1 MLRLLPLV
9 FLIGVSYGLKY
20 IEERDV
26 KTSSGKVFTCF
37 YTIQYN
43 AKGVVSTKKSSVS
56 CTPAENG
63 GSAMPVFDLPGVG
76 PTAIKHNIKKGKC
89 SVQEYS
95 AHSAPVK
102 PEMPMNCSCKLPQ
115 SLMDEPKPDNDKPEE
130 KPELMQKIDEM
141 CADGGKP
148 EMLKEVMEMMGG
160 NKEQIM
166 QHMMEMMGG
175 DKEQMMEMMGGD
187 KEQMMQQMMEMMGS
201 SHGGMGGH
209 GSHKPNKL
217 DMLQQFL
224 GKPKPMG
231 GMGGMG
237 GNPMGGMGGMG
248 GHGHLMGGKP
258 VGGKPMGSGDCKKKL
273 MAMICSKVSAMKPP
287 GKPECMSCAKME
299 EKVMKMLEGKMGNL
313 NCECTTMQ

>member
-43 AKGVVSTKKSSVS
+43 GKGVVSTKKSSVS
-56 CTPAENG
+56 CTPGENG

-102 PEMPMNCSCKLPQ
+102 QEMPMNCSCKLPQ

-130 KPELMQKIDEM
+130 KPELLQKIDEM

-209 GSHKPNKL
+209 G
-217 DMLQQFL
+217 QFL
-224 GKPKPMG
+224 GRRGGKPPGGYG
-231 GMGGMG
+231 GM
-237 GNPMGGMGGMG
+237 PMGGMGGMG
-248 GHGHLMGGKP
+248 GHGHGHGHGQGKP
-258 VGGKPMGSGDCKKKL
+258 PGGKPMGSGDCKKKL

-313 NCECTTMQ
+313 NCECTMQ

>member
-1 MLRLLPLV
+1 M
-9 FLIGVSYGLKY
+9 G
-20 IEERDV
+20 
-26 KTSSGKVFTCF
+26 
-37 YTIQYN
+37 
-43 AKGVVSTKKSSVS
+43 
-56 CTPAENG
+56 
-63 GSAMPVFDLPGVG
+63 
-76 PTAIKHNIKKGKC
+76 
-89 SVQEYS
+89 

-115 SLMDEPKPDNDKPEE
+115 SLIDEPKPDNDKPEE

-209 GSHKPNKL
+209 GGQKPNKL
-217 DMLQQFL
+217 DMLQQVL
-224 GKPKPMG
+224 G
-231 GMGGMG
+231 GMGGK
-237 GNPMGGMGGMG
+237 PMPG
-248 GHGHLMGGKP
+248 MGGKP
-258 VGGKPMGSGDCKKKL
+258 PGGKPMGSGDCKKKL

-313 NCECTTMQ
+313 NCECTMQ

>member
-1 MLRLLPLV
+1 
-9 FLIGVSYGLKY
+9 
-20 IEERDV
+20 
-26 KTSSGKVFTCF
+26 
-37 YTIQYN
+37 
-43 AKGVVSTKKSSVS
+43 
-56 CTPAENG
+56 
-63 GSAMPVFDLPGVG
+63 MPVFDLPGVG

-95 AHSAPVK
+95 AHSAPVRQ
-102 PEMPMNCSCKLPQ
+102 EMPMNCSCKLPQ

-130 KPELMQKIDEM
+130 KPELLQKIDEM

-224 GKPKPMG
+224 GG
-231 GMGGMG
+231 
-237 GNPMGGMGGMG
+237 
-248 GHGHLMGGKP
+248 MGGKP
-258 VGGKPMGSGDCKKKL
+258 MPGMGGKPMPGMGGKPMPGMGGKPMPGMGGKPMPGMGGKPSGDCKKKL

-313 NCECTTMQ
+313 NCECTMQ